1 MIEPVSEANLQEVL
15 PLIRK
20 YQAFYQAA
28 DISDAKNAAFFAQF
42 CANSSLDKQFAFR
55 DPASNQIIAFATV
68 YFTYTST
75 IAAKVAV
82 LNDLFVQETH
92 RRKGIGKQLI
102 EHCHGYANENAATRL
117 QWVTA
122 TDNVEA
128 QKLYDAMPTSKST
141 WHFYSY
147 KT

>member
-1 MIEPVSEANLQEVL
+1 MIKVVSQENLPVVL
-15 PLIRK
+15 PLIRQ
-20 YQAFYQAA
+20 YQTFYEVA
-28 DISDAKNAAFFAQF
+28 DISDERNARFFAQF
-42 CANSSLDKQFAFR
+42 CQDNAAGKQFVFYDGDVA
-55 DPASNQIIAFATV
+55 IGFATV

-82 LNDLFVQETH
+82 LNDLFVLPTH

-102 EHCHGYANENAATRL
+102 EHCHTYAKENEAVRL

-122 TDNVEA
+122 TDNVDA

-141 WHFYSY
+141 
-147 KT
+147 

>member
-1 MIEPVSEANLQEVL
+1 MTEVVTTANIDEVL

-20 YQAFYQAA
+20 YQEFYQVAK
-28 DISDAKNAAFFAQF
+28 ISDEKNAAFFTQF
-42 CANSSLDKQFAFR
+42 CVKNSLDKQFAFR
-55 DPASNQIIAFATV
+55 DPESNQIIAFATV

-82 LNDLFVQETH
+82 LNDLFVLETH

-102 EHCHGYANENAATRL
+102 EHCHRYAKENGAVRL

-122 TDNVEA
+122 TDNVGA
-128 QKLYDAMPTSKST
+128 QKLYDAMPTNKST